1 MAKQYQQK
9 DKPNPE
15 LKILHNSAEA
25 GYAVKLPNK
34 RAGEG
39 SHKNNWNAALVAPF
53 GTQLKMWVSD
63 IQMDFSMTGSTGQS
77 RYRKQY
83 YPKSFNQP
91 TIMVKGQMPNQFE
104 YNRLAA
110 FVRECHLEALTKNR
124 FLYSKHRTDPR
135 KAIKTSNT
143 VLQVVTLLIKPSPS
157 RMGALNKTRR
167 NVKGAHRAM
176 ILNGYIKNIAAGAT
190 KFNFAPEFQFEF
202 VVASSYLNKNTTG
215 IYDDVL
221 VDGSKLESWN
231 DQLKKYGYG
240 QQKFVSKTRQTKSK
254 SSPPA
259 SAQRDAP
266 ISSSQAVFGSDP
278 NKNSAYLWQGLGIP
292 TVNGIAVFDQTD
304 K

>member
-9 DKPNPE
+9 NKPNPE
-15 LKILHNSAEA
+15 LKILHNSSET

-39 SHKNNWNAALVAPF
+39 SHKSDWNAALVAPF
-53 GTQLKMWVSD
+53 GTELKMWVSD
-63 IQMDFSMTGSTGQS
+63 VQMDFSMTGSTGQS

-91 TIMVKGQMPNQFE
+91 TIIVKGQMPNQFE

-143 VLQVVTLLIKPSPS
+143 VLQVVTLLIKSSPP
-157 RMGALNKTRR
+157 RMGPLNKTRR

-176 ILNGYIKNIAAGAT
+176 ILNGYIKNIAAGAA
-190 KFNFAPEFQFEF
+190 KFSFAPEFQFEF
-202 VVASSYLNKNTTG
+202 VIASSYLDKNTTG

-221 VDGSKLESWN
+221 VDGSQLENWN
-231 DQLKKYGYG
+231 DQLKKYNYG
-240 QQKFVSKTRQTKSK
+240 QQKFASSK
-254 SSPPA
+254 SSRKKPTNELSSPAGPPNPA
-259 SAQRDAP
+259 VD
-266 ISSSQAVFGSDP
+266 AVFGGDP
-278 NKNSAYLWQGLGIP
+278 NKNAAYIWRSLGVK
-292 TVNGIAVFDQTD
+292 TKDGIAVFDQTD